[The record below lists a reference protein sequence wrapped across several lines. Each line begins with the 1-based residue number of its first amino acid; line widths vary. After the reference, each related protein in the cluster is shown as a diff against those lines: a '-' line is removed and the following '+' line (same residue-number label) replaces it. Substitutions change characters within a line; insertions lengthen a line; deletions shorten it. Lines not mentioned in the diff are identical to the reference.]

1 MSEISNWILQITG
14 IVLCG
19 VLVEVL
25 LPKGKLNKI
34 LKTILALFIVMV
46 IIAPLKNSDIAKLNF
61 SNIFGELNIDKSFV
75 ERREGEKIEVLEQ
88 TIEDSLAKNGYMD
101 TKVNII
107 GEFCD
112 EKLNIETVFVDLTG
126 LVLLSDSLNINKYT
140 NIVAVIK
147 NLINIS
153 EENVIFYE

>member
-75 ERREGEKIEVLEQ
+75 ERREGEKIEMLEQ
-88 TIEDSLAKNGYMD
+88 MFASNLKNCEGCLISQ
-101 TKVNII
+101 TNWSVSTLLFEKNKTA
-107 GEFCD
+107 CLN
-112 EKLNIETVFVDLTG
+112 KLNRLWMR
-126 LVLLSDSLNINKYT
+126 LNLLWRI
-140 NIVAVIK
+140 
-147 NLINIS
+147 
-153 EENVIFYE
+153 